1 MSAPHL
7 LFTSAKGGNCTT
19 TTAAAWSLLH
29 AADGDHVCIVDLCGD
44 QPAVLGAAEPVGPGV
59 HDWLGE
65 HSNANVGQ
73 FWAMAT
79 HVTAEV
85 SVIHRGAPHVDGA
98 PRWDDLAHVLRA
110 APCTVVIDAGVGF
123 VPPALRD
130 IATTVLVTRPCYLS
144 LRRATF
150 SVRPD
155 HLMVLKEDGR
165 ALTVRDVEHVLG
177 MSNSTVVP
185 WSSHISRAVD
195 AGLLPSRAATLFGDT
210 FIHDFWHPTDGTAHP

>member
-1 MSAPHL
+1 MTAPHL

-29 AADGDHVCIVDLCGD
+29 AGRGEHVCIVDLCGD
-44 QPAVLGAAEPVGPGV
+44 QPATLGIAEPVGPGV

-65 HSNANVGQ
+65 HSSANVGQ
-73 FWAMAT
+73 WWAMAT
-79 HVTAEV
+79 RVTAEL

-98 PRWDDLAHVLRA
+98 PRWEDLADVLRA

-123 VPPALRD
+123 VPPVLREIALS
-130 IATTVLVTRPCYLS
+130 VLVTRPCYLA
-144 LRRATF
+144 LRRATLAA
-150 SVRPD
+150 RPD
-155 HLMVLKEDGR
+155 HVMVIKEEGR

-177 MSNSTVVP
+177 VTQSTVVP

-195 AGLLPSRAATLFGDT
+195 AGLLPSRAETLFGDALSG
-210 FIHDFWHPTDGTAHP
+210 DFWLSNDDTSHP